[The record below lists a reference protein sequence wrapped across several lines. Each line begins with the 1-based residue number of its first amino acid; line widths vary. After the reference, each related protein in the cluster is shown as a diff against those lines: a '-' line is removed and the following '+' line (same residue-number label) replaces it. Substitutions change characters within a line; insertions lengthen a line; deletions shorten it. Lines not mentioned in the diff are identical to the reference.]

1 MLSAETPQV
10 NTFDPPMFDKGAIRS
25 WIDLMHGSSP
35 GLLHICSTGNWTGRT
50 FASEEFEEAADYV
63 ELLDSEGREGIYLR
77 TTTLNRKLGPDER
90 GGVEDSYM
98 LPGFA
103 GDIDIAGPGH
113 KHRPEK
119 TGGRTLPPDIPTAMA
134 IVRESGLPEPTLWVH
149 SGGGIYPWWLL
160 EQPLDI
166 SDPEIRETAADISV
180 KLQQTLYRSAL
191 RMGWHYGA
199 EVSDMA
205 RVLRIPGTV
214 NRKAGGAHPCQIMQ
228 PAEYGFFGA
237 GALRTAI
244 LVALGNLPAP
254 EAPRPKMVPK
264 IITASENIS
273 PGDDYE
279 NKTSWADI
287 LIPAG
292 WTYMFHRGATMYWR
306 RPGKDRGEHSA
317 TTGHDPLRDRLY
329 VFSGSTEFT
338 PNGPYTKFAAYA
350 VLHHGGNFGN
360 AARDLRNQGFG
371 GQRPAQSDTSDLH
384 TLAGPAAVKASAPV
398 EAAVQAP
405 VAEAGADEEVGTF
418 TRRTKAGKP
427 MIELGS
433 GPEAIRN
440 LTAALNAR
448 LFADIY
454 VANGKLLHVT
464 PASGSAPSRGKA
476 KAKAD
481 DLDLEASIITAEG
494 LAAILSSCAYVHQLK
509 AIGVGENK
517 KLVEKEA
524 TPPTVVLKA
533 VLAQT
538 WWPGVP
544 VLRGIIGAPVL
555 RPDGS
560 LVQKP
565 GYDEETGLYYK
576 PMVKIPTI
584 PDRPTKTQIEE
595 AKKFIFS
602 EVFGEFCWSSTADFA
617 NYLALLVSP
626 ILRPYI
632 NTLTPFGLI
641 TATTRGSGKT
651 NLTDAIGMLYGQAVQ
666 VYPKHDEEFRKS
678 ITTTLMTDVSPV
690 VIFDNLAEGTTI
702 RSSVLAKLM
711 TGEVWSDRILGG
723 NKQATLINDRLW
735 LATGNGLTVGGDMG
749 SRTVLVRL
757 DPRMPKPEL
766 RTFEMGQFSDWIR
779 VEANR
784 TKLLVALLTLVRGW
798 IDSDAPTAEQYT
810 MRGFTKWAQAMG
822 GFLEFLG
829 IFGFLDNVD
838 ELDERDT
845 DHEEWSTFLARWH
858 QVYADTKRSARVI
871 HKSAQPEWAGG
882 MMSPDPWAGTFLLDD
897 VGNIPNPKKLGEMLS
912 GHRDRFFGNHVLRGA
927 RNTSTNSTEWW
938 VQKIVD
944 EENATWS

>member
-1 MLSAETPQV
+1 MVDAEVPQV
-10 NTFDPPMFDKGAIRS
+10 NTLTPATFDKGAVRS
-25 WIDLMHGSSP
+25 WIDQMHGTSP
-35 GLLHICSTGNWTGRT
+35 GLLHICSTGNWAGRT
-50 FASEEFEEAADYV
+50 FEYEEYEKAADYV
-63 ELLDSEGREGIYLR
+63 ELLDDEGREGIYLR
-77 TTTLNRKLGPDER
+77 TTTLSRKLDDDER

-103 GDIDIAGPGH
+103 GDIDIMGPGH
-113 KHRPEK
+113 KHNPAK
-119 TGGRTLPPDIPTAMA
+119 TGGRTLPPDISAA
-134 IVRESGLPEPTLWVH
+134 VQIVRRSGLPEPTTWVH

-160 EQPLDI
+160 EKGWD
-166 SDPEIRETAADISV
+166 IRESGQREMAEKLSV
-180 KLQQTLYRSAL
+180 GIQQVLYRSAL
-191 RMGWHYGA
+191 RLGWHYGA

-214 NRKAGGAHPCQIMQ
+214 NRKVGGAQLCQVMQ
-228 PAEYGFFGA
+228 PSEYEFVHA
-237 GALRTAI
+237 ASLAREVELALKH
-244 LVALGNLPAP
+244 LPAP
-254 EAPRPKMVPK
+254 EAPRPKIIPK

-279 NKTSWADI
+279 NKIGWADI
-287 LIPAG
+287 LTPAG
-292 WTYMFHRGATMYWR
+292 WTYVRHRGATMYWR
-306 RPGKDRGEHSA
+306 RPGKDQGEHSA
-317 TTGHDPLRDRLY
+317 STGNDPLRDRLY
-329 VFSGSTEFT
+329 VFSSSTEFT
-338 PNGPYTKFAAYA
+338 PNEPYTKFAAYA
-350 VLHHGGNFGN
+350 ILHHNGNFGN

-371 GQRPAQSDTSDLH
+371 GQRPAQTYSTDLH
-384 TLAGPAAVKASAPV
+384 TLAGPAAVKTPAPV
-398 EAAVQAP
+398 EVAVDAP
-405 VAEAGADEEVGTF
+405 VTEAGADEKVGTF
-418 TRRTKAGKP
+418 TRRTEAGKP

-494 LAAILSSCAYVHQLK
+494 LAAILSSCAHVHQLK
-509 AIGVGENK
+509 AVGAGENK
-517 KLVEKEA
+517 KLIEKEA
-524 TPPTVVLKA
+524 TPPTTVLKA

-576 PMVKIPTI
+576 PMVKIPAI
-584 PDRPTKTQIEE
+584 PDRPTKTQIED
-595 AKKFIFS
+595 AKRFVFS

-632 NTLTPFGLI
+632 NTLTPFGI
-641 TATTRGSGKT
+641 VTAPTRGSGKT
-651 NLTDAIGMLYGQAVQ
+651 NLTDAVGMLYGQAVQ

-690 VIFDNLAEGTTI
+690 VIFDNLAEGATI

-735 LATGNGLTVGGDMG
+735 LATGNGLTVGGDMA

-757 DPRMPKPEL
+757 DPRMAKPEL

-798 IDSDAPTAEQYT
+798 IDADAPTAEQYT
-810 MRGFTKWAQAMG
+810 MRGFTRWAQAMG

-829 IFGFLDNVD
+829 IFGFLGNVD
-838 ELDERDT
+838 ELEERDA
-845 DHEEWSTFLARWH
+845 DQEEWATFLAKWH
-858 QVYADTKRSARVI
+858 QVYADKKRSARVI
-871 HKSAQPEWAGG
+871 HASSRPEFAGG
-882 MMSPDPWAGTFLLDD
+882 MINMDPWAGSFLLDD
-897 VGNIPNPKKLGEMLS
+897 AGNTPNPKKLGEMLS
-912 GHRDRFFGNHVLRGA
+912 GHRDKFYDKYVLRGA

-938 VQKIVD
+938 VEKIAD
-944 EENATWS
+944 EENTA